1 MNRKIVIPI
10 FLLLFVGIVYLL
22 AWSSAFTVSTL
33 EIVGV
38 SDTQSQQSIKS
49 ASGIYIGEKLARVE
63 PRASSAQISRPHW
76 IKKSSVSRNWLN
88 GHVKITITP
97 RIPLAI
103 YDGKYIDSEGII
115 FELAGS
121 PSSSLPIVQA
131 KSPDNGL
138 SAINLFT
145 KLPQDFQS
153 QVVQVS
159 AKNQDSFTIK
169 VRAGS
174 KTLLLTWGSASDLAL
189 KIKVYRA
196 IISLPENSKIIS
208 IDLSAPHAPIVK

>member
-76 IKKSSVSRNWLN
+76 IKKSRVSRNWRTSCC
-88 GHVKITITP
+88 VIV
-97 RIPLAI
+97 
-103 YDGKYIDSEGII
+103 
-115 FELAGS
+115 
-121 PSSSLPIVQA
+121 LPPCA
-131 KSPDNGL
+131 MPCLRKL
-138 SAINLFT
+138 T
-145 KLPQDFQS
+145 K
-153 QVVQVS
+153 
-159 AKNQDSFTIK
+159 
-169 VRAGS
+169 
-174 KTLLLTWGSASDLAL
+174 SDLSDPTML
-189 KIKVYRA
+189 T
-196 IISLPENSKIIS
+196 PEWR
-208 IDLSAPHAPIVK
+208 